1 MIKVAFFGEAMH
13 ELSLNDEPC
22 FGGDSY
28 NSAVY
33 LKRLVMS
40 HAEVYFV
47 SAIGSDELSDR
58 AFIRW
63 QKQGLNLQYVLRSDV
78 RTLGAY
84 GIVVDDSGERT
95 FHYDRKD
102 SAAREYFNLDKQQA
116 FLAALKH
123 KLFDYVYFSAI
134 SLAILD
140 EQSRQLFMAAIA
152 AFKQAGGK
160 VIFDS
165 NYRAVLWQNKATA
178 QKCYKQAYASA
189 DILLVT
195 DDDHFGVFGHAAPQ
209 QLVDFYQAY
218 AHSLVII
225 KQGVN
230 DTLVLQQQLLSRY
243 PVLPVKR
250 VVDTT
255 GAGDAFAAGFLAEYL
270 LTQQCEPAVNTAQQL
285 AAQVIAVTGAVV
297 ATTITTTPSN
307 QLSATEQ
314 DTDYE

>member
-178 QKCYKQAYASA
+178 QKC
-189 DILLVT
+189 
-195 DDDHFGVFGHAAPQ
+195 
-209 QLVDFYQAY
+209 
-218 AHSLVII
+218 
-225 KQGVN
+225 
-230 DTLVLQQQLLSRY
+230 
-243 PVLPVKR
+243 
-250 VVDTT
+250 
-255 GAGDAFAAGFLAEYL
+255 
-270 LTQQCEPAVNTAQQL
+270 
-285 AAQVIAVTGAVV
+285 
-297 ATTITTTPSN
+297 
-307 QLSATEQ
+307 
-314 DTDYE
+314 